1 MPKHNKIEQLKQIFN
16 EGTLLVLAYQMML
29 FTDFVSAQNY
39 GYIGNSVVCLLL
51 SNLALNLLATAY
63 SMRQSFL
70 SVIKKMKAQYKLQ
83 RLGKRKIKAKQKAI
97 SLDENIRK

>member
-1 MPKHNKIEQLKQIFN
+1 MYCILGITFAYCVFVFNYMPKHCKIEQFKQIFN

-63 SMRQSFL
+63 SMR
-70 SVIKKMKAQYKLQ
+70 
-83 RLGKRKIKAKQKAI
+83 
-97 SLDENIRK
+97 